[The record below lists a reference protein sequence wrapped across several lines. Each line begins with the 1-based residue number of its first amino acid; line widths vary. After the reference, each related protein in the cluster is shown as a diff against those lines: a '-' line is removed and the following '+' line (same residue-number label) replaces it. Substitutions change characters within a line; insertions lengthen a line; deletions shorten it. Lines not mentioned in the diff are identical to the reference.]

1 MISHYWNPLGGYRGI
16 SYGAPGIWSFRNCW
30 APAQDV
36 VWSGLG
42 SQNGTM
48 FQLLGSQQMCG
59 THHGLLLKQCCF
71 MDSRKLPD
79 WSPGPQASKASP
91 VPRIVGMWTAGDLSL
106 TFAPDRQASSESQL
120 IPGRQGASLPSPSIP
135 QVFPVTSLL
144 FYCSLIGAVFK
155 LWLSTCYFCSS
166 LWRMQM
172 SDASSQSSSWSP
184 LSYWLFNSNDIWFII
199 DTIVK

>member
-1 MISHYWNPLGGYRGI
+1 MYYTAHFPRRRTLCSLEYWEPCRT
-16 SYGAPGIWSFRNCW
+16 
-30 APAQDV
+30 
-36 VWSGLG
+36 SGF
-42 SQNGTM
+42 NDIP
-48 FQLLGSQQMCG
+48 
-59 THHGLLLKQCCF
+59 LLKPFGWIQRDILWGSRDMEFQELLSPSTGCCLVGAWF
-71 MDSRKLPD
+71 SKWYHVPTAWVSADVWDPSWSPSKAMLFYGLQEALPD

-155 LWLSTCYFCSS
+155 L
-166 LWRMQM
+166 
-172 SDASSQSSSWSP
+172 
-184 LSYWLFNSNDIWFII
+184 
-199 DTIVK
+199 